1 MYYSFQQAIKWE
13 KMTGECHLHHEISN
27 NEEKNVFPFFFF
39 SPFGFSVSICLLT
52 LSLFFTN
59 INVIYYQFIHLHF
72 LLGDQITDTYHAL
85 VQNIWQ
91 WSTITYLRKHHFKSL
106 QVQCDLM
113 HGPVKEKATIIILFI
128 AWCVIGKY
136 GSVLV
141 NYIEKMSSVTIHH
154 PF

>member
-1 MYYSFQQAIKWE
+1 
-13 KMTGECHLHHEISN
+13 MTGECHLHHEISN

-85 VQNIWQ
+85 VQNI
-91 WSTITYLRKHHFKSL
+91 
-106 QVQCDLM
+106 
-113 HGPVKEKATIIILFI
+113 
-128 AWCVIGKY
+128 
-136 GSVLV
+136 
-141 NYIEKMSSVTIHH
+141 
-154 PF
+154 